1 MPNQVQSA
9 AATVNHLT
17 AAHMQALKNTMK
29 VAANNIANSNT
40 MGFQAEVMQMQAYE
54 TDVGGDQSTTFAIE
68 SSTLRDTTQG
78 PLVTTNNPLDVA
90 LAGNGYL
97 MVAGP
102 NGTAYTRN
110 GQASANE
117 NGILVNLDGRPILD
131 EGGAEIPV
139 THGMQY
145 TTDGTIT
152 DSEGNVITRL
162 GIVEFAPGTVLEHI
176 GGNLSTTTAEALPAT
191 STQVY
196 QGQVEGSNVSVAL
209 EMIRMQEAL
218 AAYQQEGQISKMNFD
233 TQKDN
238 ISQLLTV

>member
-1 MPNQVQSA
+1 MSTQIQSSP
-9 AATVNHLT
+9 ATVNHLT

-29 VAANNIANSNT
+29 ITANNIANSNT
-40 MGFQAEVMQMQAYE
+40 MGFQAEVMQTQSFE
-54 TDVGGDQSTTFAIE
+54 TNVGSDHSTTFSIE
-68 SSTLRDTTQG
+68 SPSLRDTTQG
-78 PLVTTNNPLDVA
+78 PLVATQNPLDVA
-90 LAGNGYL
+90 LAGSGYL
-97 MVAGP
+97 MVAGS

-117 NGILVNLDGRPILD
+117 NGILVNLDGLPILD

-139 THGMQY
+139 KYGMQI
-145 TTDGTIT
+145 TSDGTIT
-152 DSEGNVITRL
+152 DSEGEVITRL
-162 GIVEFAPGTVLEHI
+162 GVVEFAPGTVLEHI

-196 QGQVEGSNVSVAL
+196 QGYVEGSNVSVAL
-209 EMIRMQEAL
+209 EMVRMQEAL
-218 AAYQQEGQISKMNFD
+218 AAYQQEGQIAKMSFD

>member
-1 MPNQVQSA
+1 MTTQIQSA
-9 AATVNHLT
+9 PATVNHLT
-17 AAHMQALKNTMK
+17 AAHMQALKNVMK
-29 VAANNIANSNT
+29 VTANNIANSNT
-40 MGFQAEVMQMQAYE
+40 MGFQAEIMQPQSYE
-54 TDVGGDQSTTFAIE
+54 TNVGSDHSTTFSIE
-68 SSTLRDTTQG
+68 GPSLRDTTQG
-78 PLVTTNNPLDVA
+78 SLVATNNPLDVA

-117 NGILVNLDGRPILD
+117 NGILVNLDGRPLLD

-139 THGMQY
+139 KYGMQI

-152 DSEGNVITRL
+152 DSEGEVITRL
-162 GIVEFAPGTVLEHI
+162 GVVEFAPGTILERI
-176 GGNLSTTTAEALPAT
+176 GGNLSTTAAEAIPAT
-191 STQVY
+191 DTQVY
-196 QGQVEGSNVSVAL
+196 QGYVEGSNVSVAL
-209 EMIRMQEAL
+209 EMVRMQEAL
-218 AAYQQEGQISKMNFD
+218 AAYQQESQIAKMTFD